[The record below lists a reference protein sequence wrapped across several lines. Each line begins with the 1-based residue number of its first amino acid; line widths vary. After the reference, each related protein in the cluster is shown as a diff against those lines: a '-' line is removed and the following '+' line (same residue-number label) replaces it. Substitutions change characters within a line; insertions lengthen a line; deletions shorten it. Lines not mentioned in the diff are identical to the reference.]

1 MCEKT
6 QFGPLDFFTREEKI
20 EMLKEYAH
28 ELELEKRHLKE
39 LLKKIE
45 ENN

>member
-6 QFGPLDFFTREEKI
+6 HFGPLDFFTREEKI
-20 EMLKEYAH
+20 EMLKEYAE

-39 LLKKIE
+39 AIRRIE
-45 ENN
+45 GRN